1 MSPKK
6 SLALAA
12 LGVSAF
18 LLAACN
24 EEDAAAPQAAAA
36 PKVSVAAAY
45 QADITEEAVF
55 IGKVE
60 AIDSVDVIARVQGY
74 LRDVLVGEG
83 SNIAAGTPLFSIEK
97 EAYEAA
103 VSAREADLASAKA
116 NLELA
121 NIELDRKQQLV
132 AKGTSPESELDIA
145 RANAAVAEA
154 QIKAAEAALEQAR
167 LDLSYTD
174 VSAPFDGRIG
184 RISASVGDLVGP
196 SSGPLVTV
204 VRQAPMYVSFSL
216 NEKQL
221 ADVLKALD
229 THAGGLADA
238 ERSPDVFVD
247 LPNGDRLE
255 ETGHIAFA
263 DNRINPA
270 TGSISIRAE
279 FSNESQMLVDGAFVH
294 VHIQALE
301 PEARTLVPQAA
312 VQRDQKGDFVLLV
325 NQQGVVEQ
333 RYITINGQHETG
345 YIVEEGLQPG
355 ESVIVEGLQRV
366 RAGVEVEAVQAG
378 AAPEAATDAPAD
390 GAAATDEG

>member
-1 MSPKK
+1 MRPKTFH
-6 SLALAA
+6 AIAA
-12 LGVSAF
+12 LSLSA
-18 LLAACN
+18 LVLAACN
-24 EEDAAAPQAAAA
+24 EEDTAAPAAAT

-45 QADITEEAVF
+45 QEDITEEAVF

-60 AIDSVDVIARVQGY
+60 AIDSVDVMARVQGY
-74 LRDVLVGEG
+74 LRDVLVEEG
-83 SNIAAGTPLFSIEK
+83 TNIAANTPLFTIEK

-103 VSAREADLASAKA
+103 VAAREADLASAKA

-154 QIKAAEAALEQAR
+154 SIKAAEAALDQAK

-174 VSAPFDGRIG
+174 VAAPFEGRIG
-184 RISASVGDLVGP
+184 RVAASVGDLVGP

-204 VRQAPMYVSFSL
+204 VSQAPMYVSFSL

-221 ADVLKALD
+221 ADVLQALD
-229 THAGGLADA
+229 THAGGLADS

-247 LPNGDRLE
+247 LPNGQRLE
-255 ETGHIAFA
+255 ETGRIAFA
-263 DNRINPA
+263 DNRIDPT

-279 FSNESQMLVDGAFVH
+279 FANETKMLVDGAFVH

-301 PEARTLVPQAA
+301 PETRVLVPQAA

-345 YIVEEGLQPG
+345 YIVEDGIQLG

-378 AAPEAATDAPAD
+378 AAPEAAPAE
-390 GAAATDEG
+390 GEAATTDEG